1 MSYTLH
7 MKKERLHYIDLAKGL
22 LIIFMMATHC
32 LSGIQRYADHD
43 SFLITMQDIKDFS
56 WIPFFMPAFFFITGY
71 CSNFDRDI
79 KSFFIS
85 NFKSIKIPSVT
96 LTFIF
101 ALISMIY
108 KHDFASII
116 PDFFERF
123 VHCGLWFLDALFISK
138 FIYWWGHKYIQNKK
152 LLGFFMLLL
161 FIIACFVQ
169 IYIDQEDY
177 LSINHALF
185 LTPFIWLGKVMKN
198 NKLDG
203 KIGLTCL
210 VLYLSVSIMISLFG
224 IERPYIT
231 RKIVVSVSTIIPLA
245 ILSVS
250 GTLSFVWIC
259 KLLKSNRILEYIGF
273 NSIIYYCLNGRT
285 LSVQSLFYP
294 YFSQSF
300 LLSLVFFVI
309 VMVIALLISAV
320 ASYVLN
326 RKYISVLL
334 GKF

>member
-1 MSYTLH
+1 
-7 MKKERLHYIDLAKGL
+7 MKKERLHYIDLAKGI
-22 LIIFMMATHC
+22 LIILMMAAHC
-32 LSGIQRYADHD
+32 LNGIQRSVGPDG
-43 SFLITMQDIKDFS
+43 FLITMQDIKNFS
-56 WIPFFMPAFFFITGY
+56 WVPFFMPAFFFITGY
-71 CSNFDRDI
+71 CGNFNKDI
-79 KSFFIS
+79 KSFFVS

-101 ALISMIY
+101 ALISLIH
-108 KHDFASII
+108 KHDFASIL

-123 VHCGLWFLDALFISK
+123 IHCGLWFLDALFISK
-138 FIYWWGHKYIQNKK
+138 FIYWGVQKYIQNKK
-152 LLGFFMLLL
+152 LLGLFILLL

-185 LTPFIWLGKVMKN
+185 LTPFIWLGQVMKN

-210 VLYLSVSIMISLFG
+210 VLYLFVSIMISLFG

-259 KLLKSNRILEYIGF
+259 KLLKGNKIIEYIGL
-273 NSIIYYCLNGRT
+273 NSIIYYCLNGWT
-285 LSVQSLFYP
+285 LRIQSLFYP

-300 LLSLVFFVI
+300 LLSLVLFVLI
-309 VMVIALLISAV
+309 MVIALLISAV
-320 ASYVLN
+320 ASYILN